1 MSNPLLQTIEA
12 LAKEKGI
19 EPELVITAIEDA
31 VLTASRKHYKST
43 ENLRTKFN
51 QETGQVELFS
61 VRQIVDEVA
70 DPLTEISLVDAQ
82 ELYGDEAEVEMEIE
96 YPKPTEGLGRIAAQT
111 AKQVIF
117 QKVREAERDNVYEEF
132 NERVGEV
139 IGGTVKRFESG
150 DIIVEMG
157 RVEAILRRRDQSRA
171 ENYVI
176 GDRIRAVIVD
186 VTKDTKSQQIILSR
200 THEDLLIKMFEQ
212 EVPEIYDGTVE
223 IKGAVREA
231 GDRAKVAVYSRERDI
246 DPVGACVG
254 MKGTRVQA
262 IIRELRGEKIDIVEW
277 SEDTIL
283 FVTNAISPAKIQR
296 VAVIDETERV
306 IEIIVEDSQ
315 LSLAIGKKGQ
325 NVRLAARL
333 TGWKID
339 IKSENEK
346 RREAEAAFEGLEE
359 GVEAATLTLPGLD
372 DEQLVRLSNA
382 GLDTAEVLLETTPE
396 HLAEVAGV
404 DEPTAVELQTAIREQ
419 VVAAEKAAAALAQDE
434 LETSEDGSKE
444 SEETVVADGDSG
456 ESQLESATDTAPQTA
471 SEEEPENKAISESVS
486 DQTTVEQSNEGDRE
500 S

>member
-1 MSNPLLQTIEA
+1 
-12 LAKEKGI
+12 
-19 EPELVITAIEDA
+19 
-31 VLTASRKHYKST
+31 
-43 ENLRTKFN
+43 
-51 QETGQVELFS
+51 
-61 VRQIVDEVA
+61 
-70 DPLTEISLVDAQ
+70 
-82 ELYGDEAEVEMEIE
+82 
-96 YPKPTEGLGRIAAQT
+96 
-111 AKQVIF
+111 
-117 QKVREAERDNVYEEF
+117 
-132 NERVGEV
+132 
-139 IGGTVKRFESG
+139 
-150 DIIVEMG
+150 
-157 RVEAILRRRDQSRA
+157 
-171 ENYVI
+171 
-176 GDRIRAVIVD
+176 
-186 VTKDTKSQQIILSR
+186 
-200 THEDLLIKMFEQ
+200 MFEQ

-231 GDRAKVAVYSRERDI
+231 GDRAKVAGYSRERDI

-283 FVTNAISPAKIQR
+283 FVTNAISPAKIER

-359 GVEAATLTLPGLD
+359 GAEAATLTLPGLD

>member
-1 MSNPLLQTIEA
+1 M
-12 LAKEKGI
+12 
-19 EPELVITAIEDA
+19 V
-31 VLTASRKHYKST
+31 SR
-43 ENLRTKFN
+43 FD

-306 IEIIVEDSQ
+306 IEIVVEDSQ

-359 GVEAATLTLPGLD
+359 GAEAATLTLPNLN

-434 LETSEDGSKE
+434 LETSEDGSDE
-444 SEETVVADGDSG
+444 PRETVAADEDSG
-456 ESQLESATDTAPQTA
+456 EAQLESATDTAPQTA
-471 SEEEPENKAISESVS
+471 SEEEPENKATSESVS